1 MGKIRNLILF
11 TILVFVISLIGIVN
25 YSQADDSQTYGDIL
39 YKENEDSIQITG
51 IANKSATE
59 IVIPEEINGKLVTSI
74 GTNFTNYEY
83 DETYAVKKITIPA
96 TVDDIGSSSEFD
108 FYGPFKNAKNLEE
121 IVVEEKNPIYCSVDG
136 VLYNKDK
143 TELIAYPANKPEN
156 TFNIPNTVK
165 ILRAFAFACSKNLDE
180 VNIPS
185 SVTTIN
191 QQCFME
197 ASIKSLTIPE
207 TVEKVETSIC
217 EYCPNLTTVEY
228 NASTYVNSNSFYGC
242 TNLTTVTFGDKC
254 TSIREDAFNGCT
266 KLKNVNFETCKLIT
280 IKEEAFKGCTSLPRT
295 IKMTETMN
303 TLPKSAFDS
312 DIKIE
317 FKQDM
322 TELKDGW
329 ELCADIKVNGTQKYT
344 DAYKVFDLV
353 NEERKKEGLSE
364 LKLDKNLMDIAM
376 QRAYEISVYYA
387 HRRPEV
393 YRGFALGDSG
403 HDAQVFIEDT
413 LYRVGLY
420 GKITFNGE
428 NIANGYL
435 NSESVMNGWMSSE
448 SHKSNI
454 LGNYTTMGVGA
465 VKTEYGYFWVQIFG
479 NDTYT
484 PEETREDK
492 EETRF
497 IPVSMGGYINAN
509 GPDQGISISL
519 NSNKNT
525 LDVGDTDKIKVTSK
539 FSYSEDTTYIDPSS
553 FNWSSSNNEVLTVDK
568 NGNVKAISAGTANL
582 ILTLAD
588 GDTISY
594 ELTVENSLLKGD
606 VNKDGK
612 VTLYDALK
620 ILQQSIIDKD
630 LDDEMLYIMDY
641 NDDGKV
647 ELYDALKFLQQ
658 SIFEKY

>member
-1 MGKIRNLILF
+1 
-11 TILVFVISLIGIVN
+11 
-25 YSQADDSQTYGDIL
+25 
-39 YKENEDSIQITG
+39 
-51 IANKSATE
+51 
-59 IVIPEEINGKLVTSI
+59 
-74 GTNFTNYEY
+74 
-83 DETYAVKKITIPA
+83 
-96 TVDDIGSSSEFD
+96 
-108 FYGPFKNAKNLEE
+108 
-121 IVVEEKNPIYCSVDG
+121 
-136 VLYNKDK
+136 
-143 TELIAYPANKPEN
+143 
-156 TFNIPNTVK
+156 
-165 ILRAFAFACSKNLDE
+165 
-180 VNIPS
+180 
-185 SVTTIN
+185 
-191 QQCFME
+191 ME
-197 ASIKSLTIPE
+197 SSIKSLTIPE

-228 NASTYVNSNSFYGC
+228 NASTYVNLSAFYKC
-242 TNLTTVTFGDKC
+242 TNLTSVIFEDEC
-254 TSIREDAFNGCT
+254 TLIRSDAFKGCT

-280 IKEEAFKGCTSLPRT
+280 IEEGAFEGCTSLPKT

-322 TELKDGW
+322 LELKEGW
-329 ELCADIKVNGTQKYT
+329 ELCEDIKVNGTQKYT

-353 NEERKKEGLSE
+353 NEERKKERLSE
-364 LKLDKNLMDIAM
+364 LKLDKNLTDIAM

-393 YRGFALGDSG
+393 YRGFALGNPG
-403 HDAQVFIEDT
+403 HDSQIFVEDT
-413 LYRVGLY
+413 LYRMGLY

-428 NIANGYL
+428 NIAKGYL
-435 NSESVMNGWMSSE
+435 TSEDVMDGWMSSK

-484 PEETREDK
+484 PEETRADK
-492 EETRF
+492 EETRY

-519 NSNKNT
+519 NSNKNR
-525 LDVGDTDKIKVTSK
+525 LNVGDTDKIKITSK
-539 FSYSEDTTYIDPSS
+539 FSYSNDITYIDPSS
-553 FNWSSSNNEVLTVDK
+553 FNWSSSNDKVLTVDE

-582 ILTLAD
+582 ILTLSD

-594 ELTVENSLLKGD
+594 EVTVENNLLKGD
-606 VNKDGK
+606 VNKDGEI
-612 VTLYDALK
+612 TLYDVLK

-630 LDDEMLYIMDY
+630 LDDDMLYIMDY

-647 ELYDALKFLQQ
+647 TLYDTLKFLQQ
-658 SIFEKY
+658 SILEE